1 MNNNNCLKKI
11 SKIAN
16 KIAKGPRLNYFNHSL
31 YRDVC
36 IYFIIF
42 LGFLYIIFVIEDIIM
57 FIFHI
62 WIVYKILYLLNRQNN
77 LTGYLKYYISN
88 NNFIYIN
95 IGLFSVMLIILI
107 TVLVY
112 ISIN

>member
-1 MNNNNCLKKI
+1 M
-11 SKIAN
+11 
-16 KIAKGPRLNYFNHSL
+16 F
-31 YRDVC
+31 V
-36 IYFIIF
+36 FILLFF

-57 FIFHI
+57 LNFHI
-62 WIVYKILYLLNRQNN
+62 WIVYKILYLFNRQNN
-77 LTGYLKYYISN
+77 LTGYLKYYITN

-95 IGLFSVMLIILI
+95 IGLFCAMLIILI